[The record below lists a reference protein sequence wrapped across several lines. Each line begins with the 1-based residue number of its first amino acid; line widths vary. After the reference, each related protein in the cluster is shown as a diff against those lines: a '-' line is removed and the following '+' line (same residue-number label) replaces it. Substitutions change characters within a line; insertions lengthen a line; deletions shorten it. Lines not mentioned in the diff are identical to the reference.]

1 MIGVKPILLGIMVNG
16 YLLVLQFFVEITKG
30 VALVGVLPDFE
41 ANVNLLV
48 LQYLE

>member
-16 YLLVLQFFVEITKG
+16 YLLVLQFLAEITKG
-30 VALVGVLPDFE
+30 VALVGVLPEFE
-41 ANVNLLV
+41 ANVILIV